1 MGHLTQTSCTGTG
14 GEQTQN
20 TAYTWDKEGHVV
32 AVTDQLG
39 DMEIYTYDP
48 AGRMTSKTD
57 RDGYETAIS
66 YGADGQVEEI
76 RYADGRTVSL
86 TYNAIR
92 QLEEVK
98 DWLGTTKITMDE
110 AGRVSSVTDPYG
122 KTVGYE
128 WGSMGE
134 RTALIYLMEKGQSM
148 SIIMQC
154 SLRQ

>member
-1 MGHLTQTSCTGTG
+1 
-14 GEQTQN
+14 
-20 TAYTWDKEGHVV
+20 
-32 AVTDQLG
+32 
-39 DMEIYTYDP
+39 MEIYTYDP